1 MKKKVGT
8 TITYDISWGEG
19 KLLSLYGIQAD
30 IQNSYNMIEKIAARN
45 PYEIIKK
52 MNKYDELIDR
62 NYELFKLI
70 KNTKEKNTI
79 KKLLKELDKTFLN
92 TLCYYLFFV
101 YLGYAGE
108 SPHIKSFLR
117 KHGNRFHK
125 IRLYTIDVEMNKQFP
140 KLFGLYNKK
149 LTALAPFMW
158 RGELIKSIEGKRV
171 DLEKIKNRKKK
182 YLVITKAGKTKEY
195 LLSEIDKVLDKELTL
210 LKVSQTNQV
219 KGSVACQ
226 GKAKGSAVL
235 VFSSKDY
242 KKIKQGDILITPMT
256 KPEITPYLK
265 RVLGIVTNDGGAL
278 SHASIISREMDL
290 PCIVGTKIA
299 TDIFKDGDLIELNA
313 YEGVARKLTEK
324 LV

>member
-1 MKKKVGT
+1 MNLKNKQLNWQKYLTREYNFLYASYAIDSYKVMKKKVGT

-79 KKLLKELDKTFLN
+79 KKLL
-92 TLCYYLFFV
+92 
-101 YLGYAGE
+101 
-108 SPHIKSFLR
+108 
-117 KHGNRFHK
+117 
-125 IRLYTIDVEMNKQFP
+125 
-140 KLFGLYNKK
+140 KK

-313 YEGVARKLTEK
+313 YEGVARKITEK